1 MPESTGKAADGHAF
15 ALRLSVPADGDL
27 REIAGEVAAKVA
39 EHFGTAAADARS
51 LAAKVAGLA
60 LQLRNGSPQAQ
71 DIAMEFRRVE
81 GELVIEARCAGAAS
95 EVRQE
100 IPV

>member
-1 MPESTGKAADGHAF
+1 
-15 ALRLSVPADGDL
+15 
-27 REIAGEVAAKVA
+27 
-39 EHFGTAAADARS
+39 
-51 LAAKVAGLA
+51 
-60 LQLRNGSPQAQ
+60 
-71 DIAMEFRRVE
+71 MEFRRVE